1 MMKLLPFILLFMIP
15 ALWGCASLHRDTT
28 QIVSVS
34 TRPQGATV
42 TAKAGLSCITPCT
55 LPLDSWSDHLLIIA
69 KQGYEPLR
77 ISVKSVFREDT
88 APIGGCAQCTVPR
101 GGDFLEYE
109 LVPETVE
116 ETLQP
121 VSASP

>member
-1 MMKLLPFILLFMIP
+1 MKLLSSVLCFSILT
-15 ALWGCASLHRDTT
+15 LWGCASIPHDTT

-42 TAKAGLSCITPCT
+42 TAKAGPTCITPCT

-69 KQGYEPLR
+69 KEGYDPL
-77 ISVKSVFREDT
+77 SVNLKSVVRYKSASNT
-88 APIGGCAQCTVPR
+88 WCVRCYVPNR
-101 GGDFLEYE
+101 DDVPEYD

-116 ETLQP
+116 ETLRP
-121 VSASP
+121 ISASP